1 MEADQSKIM
10 EHMNVFVAKSR
21 LRMTFL
27 LAAAACCLGWAQAS
41 SAGEWITI
49 KTENDES
56 LQAYV
61 GIPAGTGRHPAVVY
75 SHGALV
81 RRIGAENA
89 AAQGYD
95 VREFVDALVAAGYAA
110 IAPVTNAAASRPSA
124 GSRRGGREMNTAEDF
139 LMGIEQGMRA
149 AGAAI
154 AYLQGQAAIDPG
166 RVGMIGFSEGGL
178 VATWMAGDP
187 RLRAIVIMS
196 PALMRSAASRNIES
210 ATLNPR
216 FEANRAPIL
225 VTMGSSD
232 ERTVMFAVRNFLI
245 PRLRGLD
252 KPFQANID
260 YPGGHD
266 WFYAVRPEYWNDI
279 RAFLSANL
287 K

>member
-1 MEADQSKIM
+1 MLVT
-10 EHMNVFVAKSR
+10 NTR
-21 LRMTFL
+21 LRMTFF

-41 SAGEWITI
+41 AAGEWITI

-61 GIPAGTGRHPAVVY
+61 GIPAGAGKHPAVVY

-81 RRIGAENA
+81 RRIGAQNA

-110 IAPVTNAAASRPSA
+110 IAPVTNAVASQPSA
-124 GSRRGGREMNTAEDF
+124 GSRKGGREMNTAEDF

-149 AGAAI
+149 AGAAL
-154 AYLQGQAAIDPG
+154 AYLQGQAAVDPG

-196 PALMRSAASRNIES
+196 PALMRSATTRNIES
-210 ATLNPR
+210 ATVNPR
-216 FEANRAPIL
+216 FEENRAPIL
-225 VTMGSSD
+225 VTMGSGD

-245 PRLRGLD
+245 PRLRELN
-252 KPFQANID
+252 KPFQANTD

-266 WFYAVRPEYWNDI
+266 WFYTVRPEYWNDI
-279 RAFLSANL
+279 HAFLSANL